1 MSSPRALTRVG
12 EVGAVASTDVVR
24 PALLVDESKLRPPA
38 ARPGVVR
45 RARLAPLREVAAQSR
60 LVLVSAPAGYGKST
74 LVTEWS
80 DLDPRVTGWVH
91 LDRTDN
97 DPVLLLSK
105 IAAAFEVIGAAP
117 DQLLEELSRQ
127 RPRVDQVVLPLLAGE
142 LDERNPFLLVLD
154 DTDLVTAEKSLA
166 ILAFLADHVAAGSQ
180 LMLVARGEPG
190 LPLGRLRASGDLVE
204 IGAALLA
211 LDAEETRAVA
221 ASAGLELTEE
231 ASETLRERT
240 EGWAAAVL
248 LTALSLRGRED
259 AGERVA
265 GVSGDQQHFVDYLIE
280 EVLKSQPDELTTFLL
295 GTSFLERM
303 TAPLCN
309 AVLRIDNAA
318 ESLDALARSN
328 AFVIPLDDRRGWFRY
343 HHLFG
348 DLLRAQ
354 LARRDPEL
362 LRLYLV
368 RAASWCEV
376 YGSPDEAFAYAHGCG
391 DLAQAG
397 RIALASRETFTR
409 RGQSETLRLWLERCS
424 DEEIASDPQLSIAA
438 TWVCMYQ
445 GDEARARQFVAAA
458 ERGPLDVPSADGAMS
473 LRSALAYA
481 RTAVAPDGIPQ
492 MLRDAELVYA
502 SEKTGTRWQL
512 GGARAVGMAYVLL
525 GRPQEAIA
533 PLREALG
540 SQQPA
545 AGRIMPLAYL
555 AFAARELGNRRDSH
569 RWAVQASRV
578 VAEEHLEETFFSAV
592 ATTADALADLD
603 RGDHTTAVRK
613 LENVRRLR
621 PLLQAA
627 RWLDADLALRCADIS
642 LDLGDRPGA
651 VELAQV
657 ADDALQGYPDAGA
670 LPARLH
676 HLEERIRLGRDY
688 DLTAAELRLIHFL
701 PTHLSLQEIA
711 DRLYLSRPTVKTHV
725 ASIYSKLDVQGRSQA
740 VEIIDQLGLGS
751 TGRRAGLPD
760 SPRD

>member
-1 MSSPRALTRVG
+1 MFSPRTLTRVP
-12 EVGAVASTDVVR
+12 EVSAVASTDVVR
-24 PALLVDESKLRPPA
+24 PAKLVDEAKLRPLV
-38 ARPGVVR
+38 RPGVVR
-45 RARLAPLREVAAQSR
+45 RTRLAVLRESTTRSR

-74 LVTEWS
+74 LVAEWS
-80 DLDPRVTGWVH
+80 DLDTRVTGWVY
-91 LDRTDN
+91 LDRADN
-97 DPVLLLSK
+97 DPVVLLSD
-105 IAAAFEVIGAAP
+105 IAGALEHIGS
-117 DQLLEELSRQ
+117 DLGQLLEELSRQ
-127 RPRVDQVVLPLLAGE
+127 RPRVDQVALPLLAAE
-142 LDERNPFLLVLD
+142 LDERSPFLLVLD
-154 DTDLVTAEKSLA
+154 DTDLVTAERSRA
-166 ILAFLADHVAAGSQ
+166 ILAFLADHVPAGSQ
-180 LMLVARGEPG
+180 LMLVTRGESG
-190 LPLGRLRASGDLVE
+190 VPLGRLRASGDLVE
-204 IGAALLA
+204 IGAPLLA

-231 ASETLRERT
+231 SAEALRDRT

-248 LTALSLRGRED
+248 LTALALRGRED
-259 AGERVA
+259 ADERA
-265 GVSGDQQHFVDYLIE
+265 ADVSGDQQHIADYLVE
-280 EVLKSQPDELTTFLL
+280 EVLDIQPDDLRTFLL
-295 GTSFLERM
+295 GTSILERM
-303 TAPLCN
+303 TAPLCD
-309 AVLRIDNAA
+309 AVLRMENAA
-318 ESLDALARSN
+318 DSLEALARSN
-328 AFVIPLDDRRGWFRY
+328 AFVIPLDDRGEWYRY

-376 YGSPDEAFAYAHGCG
+376 YGSPDEAFAYAHGSG
-391 DLAQAG
+391 DVAQAG
-397 RIALASRETFTR
+397 RIALANRETFTQ

-424 DEEIASDPQLSIAA
+424 DQEIASDPQLSIAA
-438 TWVCMYQ
+438 TWVCLYQ

-458 ERGPLDVPSADGAMS
+458 ARGPLDVPSADGATS

-481 RTAVAPDGIPQ
+481 RTGVAPDGIPR
-492 MLRDAELVYA
+492 MLQDAELVYA
-502 SEKTGTRWQL
+502 SEKAGTRWQL
-512 GGARAVGMAYVLL
+512 GGARALGMAYVLL

-545 AGRIMPLAYL
+545 AGRILPLAYL

-569 RWAVQASRV
+569 RWAVQAARM

-592 ATTADALADLD
+592 ATTADALVDLD
-603 RGDHTTAVRK
+603 RGDHTAAVHK

-627 RWLDADLALRCADIS
+627 RWLDADLALRSADIS

-651 VELAQV
+651 VELARV
-657 ADDALQGYPDAGA
+657 ADDALQAYPDAGG

-676 HLEERIRLGRDY
+676 RLQERIRLGRDY

-711 DRLYLSRPTVKTHV
+711 DRLFLSRPTVKTHV
-725 ASIYSKLDVQGRSQA
+725 ASIYSKLGVEGRSRA
-740 VEIIDQLGLGS
+740 VEIIAELGLGS
-751 TGRRAGLPD
+751 MGRMAGLPD
-760 SPRD
+760 SARD